1 MKEYD
6 VLIIGA
12 GPAGLTAGIYAA
24 RAGAKVG
31 IVEKS
36 APGGKANLANDL
48 ENYMGTDG
56 ISGSDLMI
64 KSFAQAEKYG
74 AEFIFDEVTGVFPDE
89 SKAVLKGGDVK
100 YKSLILAVGTY
111 DRKTGVEN
119 EKDFIGRGV
128 SYCAV
133 CDGNFFKGKT
143 VVVAGGGN
151 TAFKDTLYLAT
162 IANKVYIVHRRE
174 GFRAEKILV
183 DRAKNNE
190 KIEFVLNGVID
201 AFHGNEKLESVDVKF
216 KDGSVKTLE
225 TDGVFVALGAE
236 PETGF
241 IPSEI
246 KKDDKGYIVTDDKM
260 QTSVK
265 GIFAAGDV
273 REKNLRQIVTASS
286 DGAVAGQF
294 AAEYAL
300 ENFDNRQNM

>member
-64 KSFAQAEKYG
+64 KSFSQAEKYG

-89 SKAVLKGGDVK
+89 NRAVLKGGDVK

-151 TAFKDTLYLAT
+151 TAFKDALYLAT
-162 IANKVYIVHRRE
+162 IVNKVYIVHRRE
-174 GFRAEKILV
+174 GFRAERILV
-183 DRAKNNE
+183 ERAKNNE
-190 KIEFVLNGVID
+190 KIEFVLNGVIG
-201 AFHGNEKLESVDVKF
+201 AFRGNEKLESVDVKF

-246 KKDDKGYIVTDDKM
+246 EKDDKGYIVTDEKM

>member
-64 KSFAQAEKYG
+64 KSFSQAEKYG
-74 AEFIFDEVTGVFPDE
+74 AEFIFDEVTGIFPDE
-89 SKAVLKGGDVK
+89 NRAELKGGDVK

-119 EKDFIGRGV
+119 EKDFVGRGV

-151 TAFKDTLYLAT
+151 TAFKDALYLAT
-162 IANKVYIVHRRE
+162 IAKKVYIVHRRE

-183 DRAKNNE
+183 ERAKNNE
-190 KIEFVLNGVID
+190 KIEFVLNGVIS
-201 AFHGNEKLESVDVKF
+201 AFHGSEKLDSVDVKF
-216 KDGSVKTLE
+216 TDGSVKNLA
-225 TDGVFVALGAE
+225 TDGVFVAMGAE

-241 IPSEI
+241 IPKEI
-246 KKDDKGYIVTDDKM
+246 EKDEKGYIVTDEKM
-260 QTSVK
+260 QTNVT

-273 REKNLRQIVTASS
+273 RDKNLRQIVTASS
-286 DGAVAGQF
+286 DGAIAGQF
-294 AAEYAL
+294 ASEYAL
-300 ENFDNRQNM
+300 EKFDNC

>member
-64 KSFAQAEKYG
+64 KSFSQAEKYG
-74 AEFIFDEVTGVFPDE
+74 AEFIFDEVTGVFPE
-89 SKAVLKGGDVK
+89 ENKAALKGGDVK

-128 SYCAV
+128 SYFAV

-151 TAFKDTLYLAT
+151 TAFKDALYLAK

-183 DRAKNNE
+183 ERAKNNE
-190 KIEFVLNGVID
+190 KIDFVLNGVIG

-216 KDGSVKTLE
+216 KDGGVKTLE

-286 DGAVAGQF
+286 DGAIAGQF

-300 ENFDNRQNM
+300 ENYDNRQNM

>member
-300 ENFDNRQNM
+300 ENFDNR

>member
-1 MKEYD
+1 M
-6 VLIIGA
+6 IIGA

-74 AEFIFDEVTGVFPDE
+74 AEFIFDEVLGVFPDE

-151 TAFKDTLYLAT
+151 TAFKDALYLAT
-162 IANKVYIVHRRE
+162 IENKVYIVHRRE

-183 DRAKNNE
+183 ERAKNNE
-190 KIEFVLNGVID
+190 KIEFVLNGVIG

-216 KDGSVKTLE
+216 KDGGVKTLE

-246 KKDDKGYIVTDDKM
+246 KKDDKGYIVTDEKM

-286 DGAVAGQF
+286 DGAIAGQF

-300 ENFDNRQNM
+300 ENFDNR

>member
-64 KSFAQAEKYG
+64 KSFSQAEKYG
-74 AEFIFDEVTGVFPDE
+74 AEFIFDEVTGVFPE
-89 SKAVLKGGDVK
+89 ENKAALKGGDVK

-151 TAFKDTLYLAT
+151 TAFKDALYLAM

-183 DRAKNNE
+183 ERAKNNE
-190 KIEFVLNGVID
+190 KIDFVLNGVIG

-216 KDGSVKTLE
+216 KDGGVKTLE

-286 DGAVAGQF
+286 DGAIAGQF

-300 ENFDNRQNM
+300 ENYDNRQHM

>member
-1 MKEYD
+1 
-6 VLIIGA
+6 
-12 GPAGLTAGIYAA
+12 
-24 RAGAKVG
+24 
-31 IVEKS
+31 
-36 APGGKANLANDL
+36 
-48 ENYMGTDG
+48 MGTDG

-64 KSFAQAEKYG
+64 KSFSQAEKYG
-74 AEFIFDEVTGVFPDE
+74 AEFIFDEVTGVFPDAN
-89 SKAVLKGGDVK
+89 KAVLKGGDVK

-151 TAFKDTLYLAT
+151 TAFKDALYLAT

-183 DRAKNNE
+183 ERAKNNE
-190 KIEFVLNGVID
+190 KIDFVLNGVIG

-216 KDGSVKTLE
+216 KDGGVKTLE

-236 PETGF
+236 PETSF

-286 DGAVAGQF
+286 DGAIAGQF

>member
-24 RAGAKVG
+24 RAGAKVA

-64 KSFAQAEKYG
+64 KSFEQAEKYG

-151 TAFKDTLYLAT
+151 TAFKDALYLAT

-183 DRAKNNE
+183 ERAKNNE
-190 KIEFVLNGVID
+190 KIEFVLNGVIG

-286 DGAVAGQF
+286 DGAIAGQF

-300 ENFDNRQNM
+300 ENFDNR

>member
-64 KSFAQAEKYG
+64 KSFSQAEKYG
-74 AEFIFDEVTGVFPDE
+74 AEFIFDEVTGVFPE
-89 SKAVLKGGDVK
+89 ENKAALKGGDVK

-151 TAFKDTLYLAT
+151 TAFKDALYLAM

-183 DRAKNNE
+183 ERAKNNE
-190 KIEFVLNGVID
+190 KIDFVLNGVIG

-216 KDGSVKTLE
+216 KDGGVKTLE

-286 DGAVAGQF
+286 DGAIAGQF

-300 ENFDNRQNM
+300 ENYDNRQNM

>member
-151 TAFKDTLYLAT
+151 TAFKDALYLAT

-174 GFRAEKILV
+174 SFRAEKILV
-183 DRAKNNE
+183 ERAKNNE
-190 KIEFVLNGVID
+190 KIDFVLNGVIG
-201 AFHGNEKLESVDVKF
+201 AFHGNEKLESVDVI

-286 DGAVAGQF
+286 DGAIAGQF

-300 ENFDNRQNM
+300 ENFDNR

>member
-64 KSFAQAEKYG
+64 KSFSQAEKYG

-119 EKDFIGRGV
+119 EKEGRAVPCDDCEQSLYRAQARRFSRRKNPGGAGKKQRKNRVCVERRNRRV
-128 SYCAV
+128 SRQR
-133 CDGNFFKGKT
+133 KT
-143 VVVAGGGN
+143 
-151 TAFKDTLYLAT
+151 
-162 IANKVYIVHRRE
+162 
-174 GFRAEKILV
+174 
-183 DRAKNNE
+183 
-190 KIEFVLNGVID
+190 
-201 AFHGNEKLESVDVKF
+201 
-216 KDGSVKTLE
+216 
-225 TDGVFVALGAE
+225 
-236 PETGF
+236 
-241 IPSEI
+241 
-246 KKDDKGYIVTDDKM
+246 
-260 QTSVK
+260 
-265 GIFAAGDV
+265 
-273 REKNLRQIVTASS
+273 
-286 DGAVAGQF
+286 
-294 AAEYAL
+294 
-300 ENFDNRQNM
+300 

>member
-1 MKEYD
+1 
-6 VLIIGA
+6 
-12 GPAGLTAGIYAA
+12 
-24 RAGAKVG
+24 
-31 IVEKS
+31 
-36 APGGKANLANDL
+36 
-48 ENYMGTDG
+48 MGTDG

-151 TAFKDTLYLAT
+151 TAFKDALYLAT

-183 DRAKNNE
+183 ERAKNNE
-190 KIEFVLNGVID
+190 KIEFVLNGVIG

-216 KDGSVKTLE
+216 KDGGVKTLE

-286 DGAVAGQF
+286 DGAIAGQF

>member
-1 MKEYD
+1 
-6 VLIIGA
+6 
-12 GPAGLTAGIYAA
+12 
-24 RAGAKVG
+24 
-31 IVEKS
+31 
-36 APGGKANLANDL
+36 
-48 ENYMGTDG
+48 MGTDG

-64 KSFAQAEKYG
+64 KSFSQAEKYG
-74 AEFIFDEVTGVFPDE
+74 AEFIFDEVTGVFPE
-89 SKAVLKGGDVK
+89 ENKAALKGGDVK

-151 TAFKDTLYLAT
+151 TAFKDALYLAT

-183 DRAKNNE
+183 ERAKNNE
-190 KIEFVLNGVID
+190 KIDFVLNGVIN
-201 AFHGNEKLESVDVKF
+201 AFRGNEKLESVDVKF
-216 KDGSVKTLE
+216 KDGGVKTLE

-286 DGAVAGQF
+286 DGAIAGQF
-294 AAEYAL
+294 AARTLLDVLDKGYFPVSRIIL
-300 ENFDNRQNM
+300 FLLDVGIMLIENSLDASAVLMQVSDTDMLPKLSTTW

>member
-286 DGAVAGQF
+286 DGAIAGQF

-300 ENFDNRQNM
+300 ENFDNR

>member
-64 KSFAQAEKYG
+64 KSFSQAEKYG

-119 EKDFIGRGV
+119 EQDFIGRGV

-151 TAFKDTLYLAT
+151 TAFNDALYLAT

-183 DRAKNNE
+183 ERAKNNE
-190 KIEFVLNGVID
+190 KIDFVLNGVIG

-216 KDGSVKTLE
+216 KDGGVKTLE

-286 DGAVAGQF
+286 DGAIAGQF